1 MKFRHGFK
9 SQCERRSV
17 EFRRQLGLKQAD
29 PLSADQLATHFGVTV
44 WSIRDI
50 AKLDRQDV
58 SVLTDKTDDS
68 WAALTMRI
76 GTENLVVYKPVGST
90 GRQNN
95 VIMHELAHII
105 LGHDLADACIME
117 DGSLAPGNFDQAQE
131 NEADWLA
138 GTLLLPRPALML
150 IRGSGISDK
159 SACQRYKVSREMLVW
174 RVRMTGVNYQLANSR
189 RDRGGT

>member
-17 EFRRQLGLKQAD
+17 EFRKQLGLQQID
-29 PLSADQLATHFGVTV
+29 PLSADQLANHLGVTV
-44 WSIRDI
+44 WSV
-50 AKLDRQDV
+50 QDV
-58 SVLTDKTDDS
+58 TELDGQDLSVLTDESDDS

-76 GTENLVVYKPVGST
+76 GTANLVIYKPVSSQ
-90 GRQNN
+90 GRRNN

-105 LGHDLADACIME
+105 LGHELADACIMN

-138 GTLLLPRPALML
+138 GTLLLPRPALMS
-150 IRGSGISDK
+150 IRHRGVPDH
-159 SACQRYKVSREMLVW
+159 SACEHYMVSQEMLLW
-174 RVRMTGVNYQLANSR
+174 RIRMTGVDYQLAR
-189 RDRGGT
+189 RPR